1 MTISLT
7 GPQEATLE
15 SQARGFTVLLD
26 LEFSTG
32 TIYVTPY
39 SVDIP
44 ANGHTYTAL
53 GSLLSVSPVRESES
67 LSTEKLKLKLSIA
80 STAML
85 AYAIGP
91 ASVYRG
97 RNVRLYYQMIGSHH
111 EPLHAPIQRW
121 SGIMDRISIDRSP
134 SKTGKGSGSIEM
146 ECIRNGLARLR
157 TAAPI
162 LMTNEQQQRQYPG
175 DLGLEYTDSLVR
187 KPPVWLSKAFL
198 KEE

>member
-1 MTISLT
+1 MTIPLDGT
-7 GPQEATLE
+7 QQAAID
-15 SQARGFTVLLD
+15 SQARGFTLLLD
-26 LEFSTG
+26 LEFATG
-32 TIYVTPY
+32 SLYVTPY
-39 SVDIP
+39 SVPIDG
-44 ANGHTYTAL
+44 NGHTYTAL

-67 LSTEKLKLKLSIA
+67 LSTEKLKLKMSIV
-80 STAML
+80 STAVL

-97 RNVRLYYQMIGSHH
+97 RGVKLYFQLIGAHH
-111 EPLHAPIQRW
+111 EPQGNPILRW

-134 SKTGKGSGSIEM
+134 SKTGKSAGSIEM

-162 LMTNEQQQRQYPG
+162 LLTNEYQQREYPG
-175 DLGLEYTDSLVR
+175 DRGLEYTDSLVR
-187 KPPVWLSKAFL
+187 KPPVWLSKAFQ

>member
-1 MTISLT
+1 MISLDGT
-7 GPQEATLE
+7 QQSTID
-15 SQARGFTVLLD
+15 SQARGATLLLD

-39 SVDIP
+39 SVPIQ
-44 ANGHTYTAL
+44 ANGHTYTSL
-53 GSLLSVSPVRESES
+53 GSLMSVSPVRESES
-67 LSTEKLKLKLSIA
+67 LSTERLKLKLSIV

-97 RNVRLYYQMIGSHH
+97 QPVRLYFQLIGAHH
-111 EPLHAPIQRW
+111 EPKGNPIPRW
-121 SGIMDRISIDRSP
+121 SGIMDRITIDRSP
-134 SKTGKGSGSIEM
+134 SKTGKSSGSIEL

-162 LMTNEQQQRQYPG
+162 LMTNEQQQREYPG
-175 DLGLEYTDSLVR
+175 DRGLEYTDTLVR
-187 KPPVWLSKAFL
+187 KPPVWLSKAFQ